1 MNDTHNLKLLG
12 QFYNYKDKLFY
23 DSNNKL
29 VSYKL
34 IEKKYFNTATN
45 FLNKKDN
52 NFIIN
57 KIAYIESTF
66 FMTPE
71 EVINYSLKQTNNIIT
86 TKILKDYLN
95 NNNKTLNYDNI
106 IYFLNNVF
114 EKNLL
119 NKNYFEVET
128 IYDLDILKKD
138 ELLSILKKFNF
149 DFNINLYIKN
159 RKLSYKDCHFFY
171 EDIYKR
177 SKKTEISKYN
187 KDNDKDL
194 IILSFLIKYKENNFN
209 NTIPKQLLNI
219 ENIEKL
225 QDNILTNT
233 LINEKMFLNINNDKY
248 IDDLV
253 LQILNNEK
261 IIKDDDFYLSI
272 YKNGIYDKFENKNI
286 EKNSQNEPFFYRKNL
301 LKLNFENIKRLLEDV
316 NPNGTPKIKKQ
327 YDDFKNKFIYYEY
340 NFKESDLKYNDF
352 NLYLYSMYNKHKFK
366 SSFIKNVIPSYFSA
380 YLNNKSVNIEEFP
393 DSLVDFFINK
403 SLNRINKENSGT
415 KDYLIINT
423 LLEKKQIKEPM
434 LKKLLGWEN
443 VFVYQNLNEDFIIDN
458 YKNIF
463 RDKKILLLKNQ
474 NLSEN
479 VLNTIKNEKEISEED
494 FYDALLSNEE
504 LLLNMDKNVFENHKN
519 NIIKLFHN
527 DKIPDYTL
535 NSIFKKFML
544 INTMI
549 ENNLKIKKATPK
561 EVNEYRSLFLVE
573 KTEIIM
579 PINANNFDI
588 SLI

>member
-34 IEKKYFNTATN
+34 VEKKYFNTATN

-71 EVINYSLKQTNNIIT
+71 EVITYSLKQTNSIIT
-86 TKILKDYLN
+86 NKILSEYLQ
-95 NNNKTLNYDNI
+95 NNNKTLNYNNI
-106 IYFLNNVF
+106 IYFLENVF
-114 EKNLL
+114 NKNLL
-119 NKNYFEVET
+119 NKTYFDVKL
-128 IYDLDILKKD
+128 IYDLDVLKKD
-138 ELLSILKKFNF
+138 ELLSIFKKFDF
-149 DFNINLYIKN
+149 EFNIELYAKK

-177 SKKTEISKYN
+177 SKITEKSKYN

-194 IILSFLIKYKENNFN
+194 IILSYLIKYKENSFN
-209 NTIPKQLLNI
+209 NEIPKQLLKI
-219 ENIEKL
+219 ENIENLK
-225 QDNILTNT
+225 DNTLIST
-233 LINEKMFLNINNDKY
+233 LINEKIFLNINNDKY
-248 IDDLV
+248 IDDLI
-253 LQILNNEK
+253 LEILNNEK
-261 IIKDDDFYLSI
+261 IIKDDNFYLSI
-272 YKNGIYDKFENKNI
+272 YNNGIYDKFEKNKNI
-286 EKNSQNEPFFYRKNL
+286 KKNSQNEPIFYRKKL
-301 LKLNFENIKRLLEDV
+301 LKENIENIKNIIRENNL
-316 NPNGTPKIKKQ
+316 NGTSKTKKTF
-327 YDDFKNKFIYYEY
+327 DEFKKNLIYSEY
-340 NFKESDLKYNDF
+340 NFKENDF
-352 NLYLYSMYNKHKFK
+352 DNNINYYIYSSKTKNKLK
-366 SSFIKNVIPSYFSA
+366 SSFIKDRIPYNFGA
-380 YLNNKSVNIEEFP
+380 YLSNKSVNIEELP
-393 DSLVDFFINK
+393 DSLVEFFINK
-403 SLNRINKENSGT
+403 SLNLINNEKSGT

-423 LLEKKQIKEPM
+423 LLQKKPLKEPI
-434 LKKLLGWEN
+434 LKKLLSWERL
-443 VFVYQNLNEDFIIDN
+443 FESQNLDEKFIIEN
-458 YKNIF
+458 YKNIY

-474 NLSEN
+474 NLSEKI
-479 VLNTIKNEKEISEED
+479 LNMIKNEKEILEED
-494 FYDALLSNEE
+494 FYNALLSNEE

-561 EVNEYRSLFLVE
+561 EVNEYKSLFLVE
-573 KTEIIM
+573 KTENIM
-579 PINANNFDI
+579 PFNANNFDI
-588 SLI
+588 GLV

>member
-34 IEKKYFNTATN
+34 VEKKYFNTATN

-71 EVINYSLKQTNNIIT
+71 EVINYSLKQTNSIIT
-86 TKILKDYLN
+86 TKILKDYLK

-106 IYFLNNVF
+106 IYFLDNVF

-194 IILSFLIKYKENNFN
+194 IILSFLIKYKDNNFN

-248 IDDLV
+248 IDDLF

-579 PINANNFDI
+579 PFNANNFDI
-588 SLI
+588 GLV

>member
-34 IEKKYFNTATN
+34 VEKKYFNTATN

-71 EVINYSLKQTNNIIT
+71 EVITYSLKQTNSIIT
-86 TKILKDYLN
+86 NKILSEYLQ
-95 NNNKTLNYDNI
+95 NNNKTLNYNNI
-106 IYFLNNVF
+106 IYFLENVF
-114 EKNLL
+114 NKNLL
-119 NKNYFEVET
+119 NKTYFDVKL
-128 IYDLDILKKD
+128 IYDLDVLKKD
-138 ELLSILKKFNF
+138 ELLSIFKKFDF
-149 DFNINLYIKN
+149 EFNIELYAKK

-177 SKKTEISKYN
+177 SKITEKSKYN

-194 IILSFLIKYKENNFN
+194 IILSYLIKYKENSFN
-209 NTIPKQLLNI
+209 NEIPKQLLKI
-219 ENIEKL
+219 ENIENLK
-225 QDNILTNT
+225 DNTLIST
-233 LINEKMFLNINNDKY
+233 LINEKIFLNINNDKY
-248 IDDLV
+248 IDDLI
-253 LQILNNEK
+253 LEILNNEK
-261 IIKDDDFYLSI
+261 IIKDDNFYLSI
-272 YKNGIYDKFENKNI
+272 YNNGIYDKFEKNKNI
-286 EKNSQNEPFFYRKNL
+286 KKNSQNEPIFYRKKL
-301 LKLNFENIKRLLEDV
+301 LKENIENIKNIIRENNL
-316 NPNGTPKIKKQ
+316 NGTPKTKKTF
-327 YDDFKNKFIYYEY
+327 DEFKKNLIYSEY
-340 NFKESDLKYNDF
+340 NFKENDF
-352 NLYLYSMYNKHKFK
+352 DNNINYYIYSSKTKNKLK
-366 SSFIKNVIPSYFSA
+366 SSFIKDRIPYNFGA
-380 YLNNKSVNIEEFP
+380 YLSNKSVNIEELP
-393 DSLVDFFINK
+393 DSLVEFFINK
-403 SLNRINKENSGT
+403 SLNLINNEKSGT

-423 LLEKKQIKEPM
+423 LLQKKPLKEPI
-434 LKKLLGWEN
+434 LKKLLSWERL
-443 VFVYQNLNEDFIIDN
+443 FESQNLDENFIIDN

-463 RDKKILLLKNQ
+463 KDKKILLLKHQ
-474 NLSEN
+474 NLSEKI
-479 VLNTIKNEKEISEED
+479 LNMIKNEKEILEED
-494 FYDALLSNEE
+494 FYNALLSNEE

-549 ENNLKIKKATPK
+549 ENNLKIKKPSPK
-561 EVNEYRSLFLVE
+561 EINEYRNLFLVE
-573 KTEIIM
+573 KVETIM
-579 PINANNFDI
+579 PFNANNFDI
-588 SLI
+588 GLV